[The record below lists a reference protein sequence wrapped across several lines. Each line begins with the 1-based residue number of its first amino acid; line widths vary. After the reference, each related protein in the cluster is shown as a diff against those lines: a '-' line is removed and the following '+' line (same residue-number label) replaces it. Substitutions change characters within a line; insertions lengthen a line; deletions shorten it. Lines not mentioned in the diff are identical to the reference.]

1 MRNVRMRVFYP
12 VPYIIYVQFANQAVE
27 ISNVNLDGCTPFY
40 IPYRTCRQDF
50 VEYIYNGTELTFDD
64 KHLVPYSGDLNLIV
78 FNILTFFISD
88 L

>member
-64 KHLVPYSGDLNLIV
+64 KHLVPYSGK
-78 FNILTFFISD
+78 
-88 L
+88 